1 MISPD
6 KDFLFQ
12 VLSTNTVDRVPFDM
26 NYMANISTDKS
37 YLNLGREMI
46 SLLSAIVA

>member
-26 NYMANISTDKS
+26 NYMANIST
-37 YLNLGREMI
+37 EII
-46 SLLSAIVA
+46 S